1 MVAGD
6 MAALV
11 IEDYSY
17 EIEQEFVL
25 QDRLILEPVVSGVL
39 VWLII

>member
-1 MVAGD
+1 MVARD

-25 QDRLILEPVVSGVL
+25 QNGLILEPVVSGVL